1 MLHSRAEVCVAVN
14 QINPETELSRP
25 LDVTDLPSQ
34 GRNVPVQASPVEC
47 AALCR
52 RFGLDVLH
60 NFSAHLLVERART
73 KEGTR
78 AIRVHGSF
86 SADARQI
93 CVVTLEGFAVH
104 VADEFD
110 IYFVRP
116 SDLPNEEGDMI
127 DPGDEESLEPLVS
140 PEIDLGELLAQH
152 MALALDPYP
161 RRPGVDVQPGAAAA
175 DDPNLA
181 READNPFA
189 ILGQLKHKM

>member
-1 MLHSRAEVCVAVN
+1 M
-14 QINPETELSRP
+14 
-25 LDVTDLPSQ
+25 
-34 GRNVPVQASPVEC
+34 EC